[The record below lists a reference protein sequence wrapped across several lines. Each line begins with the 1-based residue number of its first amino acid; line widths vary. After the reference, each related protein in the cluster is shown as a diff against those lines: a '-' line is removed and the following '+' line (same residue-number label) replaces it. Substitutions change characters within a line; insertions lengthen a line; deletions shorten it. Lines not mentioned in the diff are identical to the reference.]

1 MQVIGCD
8 TCVPSACF
16 VAFHVIIPDAE
27 ADDKSPN
34 YGHKPCSMIR

>member
-8 TCVPSACF
+8 TCVSSACF
-16 VAFHVIIPDAE
+16 VAFHVIVPGVE
-27 ADDKSPN
+27 ADDKSPK

>member
-27 ADDKSPN
+27 ADDNLQTMDINPVV
-34 YGHKPCSMIR
+34 